1 VLLRSSSRPPSLN
14 IVISYSTVRIT
25 LTRRTAN
32 IGHARSIGA
41 AAPRQ
46 RRASRRTCA
55 AHRTKRQTKP
65 IEVQLSTG
73 WLVPTPK
80 GSAAR
85 FHAQRNEQLSSVAE
99 KWLRARG

>member
-1 VLLRSSSRPPSLN
+1 MRSAAPAGAE
-14 IVISYSTVRIT
+14 YSTIFYGTNHIDPPNRKYW
-25 LTRRTAN
+25 TRD
-32 IGHARSIGA
+32 RS
-41 AAPRQ
+41 APPLRQ

-55 AHRTKRQTKP
+55 ARRTKRQTKP